1 MLGFLKKKGARN
13 FVCPSRTYFLIICV
27 GFGEIMGTLASIG
40 LFNTESHLVL
50 RHGQRPSFKRFLCEL
65 LNIVSEIPDGV
76 PLGEKHISERIV
88 ALGHCKDQGTAAR
101 TAKTIM

>member
-1 MLGFLKKKGARN
+1 
-13 FVCPSRTYFLIICV
+13 
-27 GFGEIMGTLASIG
+27 MGTIASIG
-40 LFNTESHLVL
+40 LFNTESHPVL

-88 ALGHCKDQGTAAR
+88 ALGHCKEQGTAVR